1 MYCRGE
7 PKLKLEDEN
16 SVLSR
21 VDSGDTLRMGP
32 SSGRALIPRCP
43 HLLFP
48 GSIRGGKP
56 RHWGAM
62 GWIRGHTSLFCAQSV
77 GTRHGHRVS
86 ALATYLQEYC
96 GHWGKT
102 ERSSLPAQ
110 PCLVICPLHCRGSS
124 GNTVAVPDGTPKISQ
139 LRGPTDSHLSSPTS
153 HSGEQRGAATSFFSH
168 PKEINMLCKN
178 NSNQQSSTLHLPPSG
193 PSLLAFH

>member
-1 MYCRGE
+1 M
-7 PKLKLEDEN
+7 KLEDEN

-21 VDSGDTLRMGP
+21 VDPGDTLRMGP
-32 SSGRALIPRCP
+32 SAGRVLIPRCP
-43 HLLFP
+43 HLLSP
-48 GSIRGGKP
+48 GSVRGGKP
-56 RHWGAM
+56 RHWGAT
-62 GWIRGHTSLFCAQSV
+62 GWIRGHTRGHSLCSVCGHQTWAQSIRTSYPPP
-77 GTRHGHRVS
+77 GILWPLREKRVKLAAS
-86 ALATYLQEYC
+86 PALL
-96 GHWGKT
+96 
-102 ERSSLPAQ
+102 SNLPFAL
-110 PCLVICPLHCRGSS
+110 PGSS

-193 PSLLAFH
+193 PSLLAFR